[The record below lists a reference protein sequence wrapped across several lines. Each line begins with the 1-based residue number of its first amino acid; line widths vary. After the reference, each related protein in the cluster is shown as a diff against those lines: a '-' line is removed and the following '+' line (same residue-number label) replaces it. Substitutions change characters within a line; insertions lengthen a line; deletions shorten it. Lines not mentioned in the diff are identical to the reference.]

1 MRRIDYII
9 ESKFPP
15 QKHVLWLYNGDL
27 KYYRNGEWITIVSDI
42 GDIEAEILKSVAKEL
57 LDYIKKE
64 EAYDLFVSAADL
76 DKVIAELA
84 EQKESVETLS
94 TNLTNKVD
102 KEEGKSLSSN
112 DYTTGEKNKLAGIAV
127 GANKVVIDSV
137 LNNTSTNP
145 VQNKV
150 LNNAFTANNQD
161 HNGFNTAIEN
171 LIQNKVDK
179 EDGLALSSNDYT
191 DADKEKLSGIESGA
205 NKYTHPSAHSLD
217 MIIETTSKKVM
228 TADERTKLDGI
239 DIGANKTIVD
249 DTIDENSTNPLQ
261 NKVIYNSLAEA
272 TITLNT
278 SIEKKLDSTISRAKK
293 TFYAAPVDA
302 DGVPSFRAI
311 TTDDLPDSLQAN
323 LLDMVSYGVS
333 WKTSSSDP
341 ALTRVGNMTYHKT
354 LPIQSGMKGCIVKM
368 KDGVSIQYYLD
379 PDDWRW
385 REPNN
390 AAANIATGTMTGN
403 SSGLLTV
410 ESTVFS
416 TRRYINQWVKVT
428 DYYGA
433 TYVGKVTD
441 ITTSSNTAVIDTTV
455 EDSAS
460 VVSNSEPGISLTAV
474 EPGGTSVT
482 LEMGA
487 VLNGY
492 DGEVMV
498 YVPEFWIKSWDG
510 DTEKEVRISTLKID
524 DTWEHQ
530 PAILVS
536 PYHLTQLNTVPS
548 DMSYL
553 STLTVNSLISVC
565 STESYV
571 RGGNNRS
578 AFDTYL
584 STNVFKTDLGK
595 ARGGLST
602 TNARTYVR
610 LTNKELLNYE
620 QYKRIFYWLYV
631 IEYANFNAQ
640 LDYNSSLTS
649 EGYHQGGIGKSVTNI
664 TYANGNSLNNCT
676 SIVPI
681 GYTNTI
687 GNGTGVI
694 NASIVCSD
702 TVTVSVSI
710 PRWRGIELPFGNLT
724 TRLDGIIV
732 IGNSVKEGNNNYSE
746 VYTTEDPNNY
756 STSDYSKMTYK
767 GLALHSSA
775 STIKEFTLGSTA
787 DIFQKETG
795 GSVTT
800 YKCDGTAY
808 RSDNAGKARSF
819 RVGGYFYSGD
829 WSGLAFQCIYA
840 LPDEAA
846 AWTGYRAV
854 CSL

>member
-1 MRRIDYII
+1 MRRIDYIV

-27 KYYRNGEWITIVSDI
+27 KYYRNGEWITIVCDI
-42 GDIEAEILKSVAKEL
+42 GDVEAEILKSVAKEL

-64 EAYDLFVSAADL
+64 EAYDLFVSTADL
-76 DKVIAELA
+76 NKVIAELV
-84 EQKESVETLS
+84 EQKESIENLS
-94 TNLTNKVD
+94 TSLSNKVD

-112 DYTTGEKNKLAGIAV
+112 DYTSTEKSKLAGIAV
-127 GANKVVIDSV
+127 GANKTVVDSS
-137 LNNTSTNP
+137 LNSTSTNP

-150 LNNAFTANNQD
+150 INSSLQSINQEIQSFNNAIDSLDKT
-161 HNGFNTAIEN
+161 
-171 LIQNKVDK
+171 KVDK
-179 EDGLALSSNDYT
+179 EDGKELSSNDFT
-191 DADKEKLSGIESGA
+191 DTDKAKLDAIESGA
-205 NKYTHPSAHSLD
+205 NKT
-217 MIIETTSKKVM
+217 V
-228 TADERTKLDGI
+228 
-239 DIGANKTIVD
+239 VD
-249 DTIDENSTNPLQ
+249 DIIDENSTNPLQ
-261 NKVIYNSLAEA
+261 NKAIYNTIAEA
-272 TITLNT
+272 TLTLNT
-278 SIEKKLDSTISRAKK
+278 SIEKKLDTTISRTKK
-293 TFYAAPVDA
+293 TFYAAPVDV

-311 TTDDLPDSLQAN
+311 STDDLPDSLQAN

-354 LPIQSGMKGCIVKM
+354 LPIQSGMKGCIARM
-368 KDGVSIQYYLD
+368 KGGVSIQYYLNST
-379 PDDWRW
+379 DWRF
-385 REPNN
+385 REEEN
-390 AAANIATGTMTGN
+390 ARANTYL
-403 SSGLLTV
+403 SVPYVKSKDSDYFYWELTH
-410 ESTVFS
+410 TIFS
-416 TRRYINQWVKVT
+416 TNRYLNQWVKIIYPGT
-428 DYYGA
+428 LLTIEA
-433 TYVGKVTD
+433 KITD
-441 ITTSSNTAVIDTTV
+441 ISTDNEIATATTAYTANLSKLLSTEDDTG
-455 EDSAS
+455 
-460 VVSNSEPGISLTAV
+460 NC
-474 EPGGTSVT
+474 T
-482 LEMGA
+482 LEMGS

-510 DTEKEVRISTLKID
+510 DTDKEVRISTLKID
-524 DTWEHQ
+524 DTWKHQ
-530 PAILVS
+530 PSILVS

-548 DMSYL
+548 DMGYL
-553 STLTVNSLISVC
+553 SALTVNSLVSVC
-565 STESYV
+565 STDTCV

-578 AFDTYL
+578 SFDTYL

-595 ARGGLST
+595 ARGMLSI

-649 EGYHQGGIGKSVTNI
+649 EGYHQGGIGKSVTNV
-664 TYANGNSLNNCT
+664 TYANGNSLNNCA

-687 GNGTGVI
+687 GNGTGII
-694 NASIVCSD
+694 NASIACSD
-702 TVTVSVSI
+702 TVIVSVSI
-710 PRWRGIELPFGNLT
+710 PRWRGIELPFGNLV

-732 IGNSVKEGNNNYSE
+732 IGNSIKDRNNNYSE
-746 VYTTEDPNNY
+746 IYTTEDPNNY

-767 GLALHSSA
+767 GLALHSSV

-808 RSDNAGKARSF
+808 RSDNAGNPRSF

-829 WSGLAFQCIYA
+829 WAGLAFQCIYA
-840 LPDEAA
+840 LPDEVA
-846 AWTGYRAV
+846 AWVGYRAV